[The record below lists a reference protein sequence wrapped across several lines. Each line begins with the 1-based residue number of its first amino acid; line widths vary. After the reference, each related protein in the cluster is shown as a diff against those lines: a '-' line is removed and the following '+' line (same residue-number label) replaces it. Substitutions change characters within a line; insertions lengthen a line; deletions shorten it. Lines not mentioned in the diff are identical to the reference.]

1 MKRRLLLTG
10 CVLAWGLTA
19 LLGAVELLLTC
30 LWVYH
35 GSYAAD
41 NIRAAE
47 DARMAG
53 WFAMMLL
60 PLFLMALWC
69 AACGTISY
77 QKRGGRMPGG
87 KR

>member
-1 MKRRLLLTG
+1 MRRRLLLAG
-10 CVLAWGLTA
+10 CALAWGLTA
-19 LLGAVELLLTC
+19 LSGAAELLLTC

-35 GSYAAD
+35 GRYAAD

-47 DARMAG
+47 DAGAAG

-60 PLFLMALWC
+60 PLFLLALWC
-69 AACGTISY
+69 AAWGTISY
-77 QKRGGRMPGG
+77 QKCGGRTPGG